1 MNLKIKGW
9 CKTSKPPSQLD
20 NLTVEMLKLPGKG
33 PKLRSKAAECRYLL
47 PFGAI
52 VARECDDGS
61 VRRKTIRNLMDHFL
75 QLAVIISSEP
85 YDAPAAARHGRHVAQ
100 LFVALEDLA
109 RSAGDE
115 LSWRVKPK
123 LHLFEE
129 LIQFMSFDLGSAR
142 NFWTYQDESWG
153 GWLSNCAARRGGPK
167 FAATVALGMLQRYR
181 AVAKRTV

>member
-1 MNLKIKGW
+1 
-9 CKTSKPPSQLD
+9 
-20 NLTVEMLKLPGKG
+20 
-33 PKLRSKAAECRYLL
+33 
-47 PFGAI
+47 
-52 VARECDDGS
+52 
-61 VRRKTIRNLMDHFL
+61 
-75 QLAVIISSEP
+75 
-85 YDAPAAARHGRHVAQ
+85 VAQ